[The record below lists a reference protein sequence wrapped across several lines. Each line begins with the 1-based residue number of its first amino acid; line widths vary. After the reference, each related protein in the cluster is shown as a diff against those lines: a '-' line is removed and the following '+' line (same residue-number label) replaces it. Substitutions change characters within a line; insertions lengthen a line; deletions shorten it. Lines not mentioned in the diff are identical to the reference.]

1 MNLGWL
7 METPISRASSEEN
20 RPRHADRAGVCAP
33 NEEEEEEEQSSRVG
47 SSLPQPR
54 GCEHVDCERTSATD
68 KRRPRARPRCAPA
81 RVDTGAA

>member
-33 NEEEEEEEQSSRVG
+33 NEEEEEEEQSSAG
-47 SSLPQPR
+47 WQLA
-54 GCEHVDCERTSATD
+54 SAAAWL
-68 KRRPRARPRCAPA
+68 RAR
-81 RVDTGAA
+81 